1 MSFYS
6 SFLKISILILVIT
19 ITIAFLGLESL
30 VNASFPLESCESI
43 DKVDEECDNLSSGE
57 CRKLLERCQEY
68 LEDKSGQIKEDI
80 EETEEEKKTLNSQ
93 IYLLGNKIQNLSYQ
107 INQSNVSI
115 KDLNFQINDTQESID
130 ETSSKIRESSDKLII
145 ILRTIYER
153 DRQSIAEI
161 FLSKNNISDFFD
173 DLVALEALSSKN
185 KDLLGNIK
193 DLKDYLEDQ
202 KMALGGE
209 RQDLEDLVVIQS
221 FQKTE
226 SEQTRQEREYF
237 LKLTEAEYQKYLKE
251 QEETSKKTAKIMS
264 RIYKLVGV
272 RDSVTY
278 EEAIEIAKYAASQ
291 AGIRPALLLG
301 VLSQESAIGK
311 NVGQCFLKDPNTG
324 DGVKASSG
332 EKISRVMKPTRDVS
346 YFLDVINDLNKDKNM
361 DLDPYE
367 TLVSCPM
374 SIGWGGA
381 MGPAQFIP
389 STWVGAGYAERVK
402 SITGLSADPWDMRD
416 ASLASSLYLKDGLNR
431 YGTEGS
437 AVQTYFCGSPRG
449 TYWCRWYETSV
460 LRLASCH
467 QHFLNDGSMSSSCEN
482 MIF

>member
-6 SFLKISILILVIT
+6 SFSKILILTLVIT
-19 ITIAFLGLESL
+19 VTIVFLGLESS

-43 DKVDEECDNLSSGE
+43 DKVDEECDNISSSG
-57 CRKLLERCQEY
+57 CRDLLEKCQKY
-68 LEDKSGQIKEDI
+68 LENKSSQIEEDI

-93 IYLLGNKIQNLSYQ
+93 INLLGNKIQNLSYQ

-115 KDLNFQINDTQESID
+115 KDINFQINDTQESID
-130 ETSSKIRESSDKLII
+130 ETSSKIMESSDKLII
-145 ILRTIYER
+145 ILRTIYEK

-161 FLSKNNISDFFD
+161 FLSKNDISDFFD

-193 DLKDYLEDQ
+193 GLKTYLEDQ
-202 KMALGGE
+202 KGILGGE
-209 RQDLEDLVVIQS
+209 RQDLEDLVSIQS
-221 FQKTE
+221 FQKSE

-237 LKLTEAEYQKYLKE
+237 LKLTETEYQKYLRDK
-251 QEETSKKTAKIMS
+251 EETSKKTAEVMA

-272 RDSVTY
+272 REDVTY

-291 AGIRPALLLG
+291 TGIRPALLLG

-311 NVGQCFLKDPNTG
+311 NVGQCFLKDPKTG
-324 DGVKASSG
+324 DGIKVSTG
-332 EKISRVMKPTRDVS
+332 EKLSRVMKPTRDVS
-346 YFLDVINDLNKDKNM
+346 YFLDIIDNLNKDKNLN
-361 DLDPYE
+361 LDPYT

-389 STWVGAGYAERVK
+389 STWVGAGYAEKVK
-402 SITGLSADPWDMRD
+402 NITGLSADPWDMRD
-416 ASLASSLYLKDGLNR
+416 ASLASSLYLKDGQDR
-431 YGTEGS
+431 YGTEGN

-467 QHFLNDGSMSSSCEN
+467 QDFLDNGYMSDSCEN